1 VRKSGLD
8 MAVVPAAGIG
18 TRLLPVT
25 KEMPKEMLPVFC
37 KDRTS
42 GLCLKPV
49 LQLVFETLF
58 DSGTRSFCIVV
69 GRGKRAVEDYFTI
82 DEGFVSLL
90 SGNGKRLP
98 SGGLSEFYDRIRQS
112 TVVFVNQAKPLGFGD
127 AVLCTRRFVGGNPF
141 VLHGGDDLIA
151 SPRNEHMRKLK
162 ETFRSLGADAVFFVE
177 RTPHPER
184 YGVIRAKKIRSGLYS
199 VEELVE
205 KPRAPPSNLGV
216 VAIYALDPVA
226 FDYLE
231 KVKPD
236 RRGEIQLADAI
247 QMMVENGERVY
258 ALDLRHDE
266 KRVDIGSPDTY
277 RLALRRTF

>member
-1 VRKSGLD
+1 
-8 MAVVPAAGIG
+8 
-18 TRLLPVT
+18 
-25 KEMPKEMLPVFC
+25 MPKEMLPVFC
-37 KDRTS
+37 KDRS
-42 GLCLKPV
+42 SHLSLKPV

-82 DEGFVSLL
+82 DEGFVNLL
-90 SGNGKRLP
+90 SRNGKKFP
-98 SGGLSEFYDRIRQS
+98 TGGLSEFYGRIRQS

-127 AVLCTRRFVGGNPF
+127 AVLCTRRFVGANPF

-162 ETFRSLGADAVFFVE
+162 ETFRSMGADAVFFVE
-177 RTPHPER
+177 KTPHPER
-184 YGVIRAKKIRSGLYS
+184 YGVIRAKKIRTGLYS

-205 KPRAPPSNLGV
+205 KPRTPPSNLGV
-216 VAIYALDPVA
+216 VAIYALNPTV
-226 FDYLE
+226 FEYLE
-231 KVKPD
+231 KAKPD
-236 RRGEIQLADAI
+236 RGGEIQLADAI
-247 QMMVENGERVY
+247 QMMIETGRRVY